1 MLRTLTTAALL
12 ALTVSAAQAETL
24 SERIHT
30 AAVQACAVE
39 SSNALPLSHYSAIT
53 ATCVQRLSA
62 TAEAKYQAT
71 AEAKTMSSTA
81 SN

>member
-24 SERIHT
+24 SDRIHT
-30 AAVQACAVE
+30 AAVKACAAE
-39 SSNALPLSHYSAIT
+39 SSSSLPLSHYSAIT
-53 ATCVQRLSA
+53 AACVDRLSA
-62 TAEAKYQAT
+62 SAEAKYQST
-71 AEAKTMSSTA
+71 ADAKTMASTA